1 MLVAHSYTWNSAEK
15 NMRILNLTTLE
26 ATGDCKNKPVFK
38 GWYILVCEMFIA
50 LSTGGAGMVRDKC
63 YIES

>member
-1 MLVAHSYTWNSAEK
+1 
-15 NMRILNLTTLE
+15 MRILNLTTLE